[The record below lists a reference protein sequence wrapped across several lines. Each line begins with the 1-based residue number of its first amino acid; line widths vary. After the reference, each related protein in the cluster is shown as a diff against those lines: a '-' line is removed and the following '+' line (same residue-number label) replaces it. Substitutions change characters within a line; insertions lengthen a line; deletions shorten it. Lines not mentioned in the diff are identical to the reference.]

1 MASLPQK
8 QGNGWSR
15 TGLFLRIY
23 MSTIIAY
30 IYLPTISFELQDWSR
45 TTGALTRSV
54 CVHGMTLAARAV
66 SSRTDFDFDDQEPA
80 IFIGYVCKPS
90 DWILMIIIINVKH
103 TLKWSRHLCR
113 RKKIQVLKE
122 VISRVNRGQVYIY
135 IIFIPL
141 NSTSARCSWRP
152 TWSSFG
158 EKPRDHCP
166 ALWGWMGFGISSLH
180 TCKV

>member
-1 MASLPQK
+1 
-8 QGNGWSR
+8 
-15 TGLFLRIY
+15 

-90 DWILMIIIINVKH
+90 D
-103 TLKWSRHLCR
+103 
-113 RKKIQVLKE
+113 
-122 VISRVNRGQVYIY
+122 
-135 IIFIPL
+135 
-141 NSTSARCSWRP
+141 
-152 TWSSFG
+152 
-158 EKPRDHCP
+158 
-166 ALWGWMGFGISSLH
+166 
-180 TCKV
+180 